1 MSLSSVFQNK
11 KILSTANLS
20 IVDETLWRTDRKRG
34 STFSTENGKPLAKIG
49 LSLRHHHFYHHQWQ
63 SYQSSS
69 SSSSA
74 SMTIISI
81 IIIVIMNTVRSIE
94 QVTGV
99 RISSVCVWVNIVVN
113 NLVFFLLSFLG
124 IFSYFY
130 LFILILLWTAWWQ
143 WQCAIAS
150 VGHLVFLFLICYIW
164 HFCLKF
170 HYKVGILT
178 SAISKS
184 CPLTRLQWP
193 SFDPLHY
200 FTKKSNNLEKKMI
213 NFWIRI

>member
-1 MSLSSVFQNK
+1 MKNWSQAWFHVLNWESSHWLRSDFRCA
-11 KILSTANLS
+11 IA
-20 IVDETLWRTDRKRG
+20 
-34 STFSTENGKPLAKIG
+34 TFIIINDNHIN
-49 LSLRHHHFYHHQWQ
+49 HHHCHHQYQ
-63 SYQSSS
+63 SQSSS
-69 SSSSA
+69 S

-200 FTKKSNNLEKKMI
+200 FTKKIK
-213 NFWIRI
+213 